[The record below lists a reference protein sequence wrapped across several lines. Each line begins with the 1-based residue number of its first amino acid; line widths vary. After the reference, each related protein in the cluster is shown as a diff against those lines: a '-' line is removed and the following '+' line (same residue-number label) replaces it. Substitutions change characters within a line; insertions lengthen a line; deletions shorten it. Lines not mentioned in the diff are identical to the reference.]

1 MEAMIRNLVAVLAV
15 GMGFGALAV
24 AGPFEAGLAAYKD
37 RFYAKAAELWQP
49 LAEKGNAAA
58 QYHLGILYAD
68 GKGVEKNDATAV
80 MWFLRAAEQGD
91 AIAQYDV
98 GTSYFSGTGVQKND
112 VEAAKWF
119 LRAANQGMEFAQL
132 NIGLLYAAGNG
143 VPQDNVEAFKWLEL
157 AFFSLPAGGPRS
169 DVARAMT
176 DVAEHMTREQIA
188 DAKQRERKW
197 KAKPEVKQEVQ
208 PAVKQ
213 DVKPE
218 AK

>member
-1 MEAMIRNLVAVLAV
+1 MIRYLVAVFVVATA
-15 GMGFGALAV
+15 FGAPAV
-24 AGPFEAGLAAYKD
+24 AGPYEDGLAAYSE
-37 RFYAKAAELWQP
+37 RFYAKAAELWRP

-58 QYHLGILYAD
+58 QYRLATLYAD
-68 GKGVEKNDATAV
+68 GKGVEKDDATAFK
-80 MWFLRAAEQGD
+80 WFMRAAELGD
-91 AIAQYDV
+91 AAAQYDV

-143 VPQDNVEAFKWLEL
+143 VPQDNIEAFKWLEL

-176 DVAEHMTREQIA
+176 DVAGHMTREQIA
-188 DAKQRERKW
+188 EAKQRERGW
-197 KAKPEVKQEVQ
+197 KAKPEVK
-208 PAVKQ
+208 
-213 DVKPE
+213 
-218 AK
+218 